1 MPTKTIT
8 VGLVCITGAFAAA
21 VAIAGPR
28 EDNAVEARRGYYQM
42 LIWDLDPIE
51 QMLKGEIDWDA
62 ATAKRHAEGIAALA
76 DFEVDRLF
84 VPETSI
90 DHMKGDTRALPVI
103 WEKRDEVRRLNEEW
117 RVQAKAL
124 LAAADQDRDVF
135 NEELLKLG
143 NTCKAC
149 HDEFRAKE
157 F

>member
-1 MPTKTIT
+1 MLTKRMIA
-8 VGLVCITGAFAAA
+8 GFACLAGAFAVSAA
-21 VAIAGPR
+21 EGGPR
-28 EDNAVEARRGYYQM
+28 EENAVKVRRGYYQM

-51 QMLKGEIDWDA
+51 QMLKGDIAWEPVA
-62 ATAKRHAEGIAALA
+62 AKRHAEGIAALA

-90 DHMKGDTRALPVI
+90 DDMKGETRALPAI
-103 WEKRDEVRRLNEEW
+103 WEDREKVARLNEEW
-117 RVQAKAL
+117 RAQAAAL
-124 LAAADQDRDVF
+124 VSAADQGKDMFDQ
-135 NEELLKLG
+135 ELIKLG

>member
-1 MPTKTIT
+1 MPTKTLIA
-8 VGLVCITGAFAAA
+8 GLACLAGAFAVTA
-21 VAIAGPR
+21 VEAGPR
-28 EDNAVEARRGYYQM
+28 EENAVKARRGYYQM

-51 QMLKGEIDWDA
+51 QMLKGEIAWEPA
-62 ATAKRHAEGIAALA
+62 AAKRHAEGIAALA

-90 DHMKGDTRALPVI
+90 DDMKGETRALPAL
-103 WEKRDEVRRLNEEW
+103 WQDREKVTRLNEEW
-117 RVQAKAL
+117 RLQATAL
-124 LAAADQDRDVF
+124 VSAADQGRDVF
-135 NEELLKLG
+135 NEELIKLG